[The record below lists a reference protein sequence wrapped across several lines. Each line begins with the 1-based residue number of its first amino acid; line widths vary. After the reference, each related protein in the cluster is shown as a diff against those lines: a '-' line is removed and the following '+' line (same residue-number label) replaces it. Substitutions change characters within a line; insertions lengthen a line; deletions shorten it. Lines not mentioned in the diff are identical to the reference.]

1 MLMQIPA
8 FHFSNNKE
16 KQDYSDLIDNESQ
29 TREAIV
35 EKKSNQQSEALTE
48 TKIEST
54 LPDKIIDKLHEIE
67 GEWDE

>member
-1 MLMQIPA
+1 MQIPA

-48 TKIEST
+48 TKIESN